1 MSTMRSSKST
11 TAGSAVLPA
20 NLVSLA
26 VAAEHIGVHPKT
38 LRRQI
43 ADGTLTGYRI
53 GRMVRVDLDE
63 VGRRLITTIT
73 TTRTVG

>member
-1 MSTMRSSKST
+1 MRSSKT
-11 TAGSAVLPA
+11 TTVRNAVLPA

-38 LRRQI
+38 LRRRI

-63 VGRRLITTIT
+63 VARCLITTIT
-73 TTRTVG
+73 TTRTVA

>member
-1 MSTMRSSKST
+1 M
-11 TAGSAVLPA
+11 
-20 NLVSLA
+20 A

-38 LRRQI
+38 LRRRI

-63 VGRRLITTIT
+63 VARCLITTIT
-73 TTRTVG
+73 TTRTVA

>member
-1 MSTMRSSKST
+1 MRSSKT
-11 TAGSAVLPA
+11 TTVPSAVLPA

-38 LRRQI
+38 LRRRI

-63 VGRRLITTIT
+63 VARCLITTIT
-73 TTRTVG
+73 TTRTVA